1 MAQTTITNSVPL
13 TNTYYQISAPNK
25 SGQIIIDIDESN
37 YDTIK
42 NYVGGIVFHFFIK
55 IDEQY
60 IPIRDRTYIWNSG
73 SDLSIEVQ
81 EIPTDCYVLV
91 SPIIDNDNVI
101 VLMSGLPISLV
112 FDDTAIPVP
121 GGSGGKGNADGVVTN
136 NLVSLFNPTIT
147 GVI

>member
-13 TNTYYQISAPNK
+13 TNTYYPISAPNK

-91 SPIIDNDNVI
+91 SPIIDNDNAI

-121 GGSGGKGNADGVVTN
+121 GGSGTQYEDADNKLYPLEDSEVDN
-136 NLVSLFNPTIT
+136 N
-147 GVI
+147 G